1 MAALLLISMSCTQK
15 ETNPLLK
22 DFTTPHHTPPFDLIK
37 TGDYIPAFDVSI
49 EAAKKE
55 IEQIASSAEAPDFQN
70 TIVALDAAG
79 EKLGRVSAIF
89 FNLNSANTNDEMQK
103 IAQEVSPKLTEFSNS
118 IYMNPQL
125 FERVKQVYENK
136 ANLNLNPEQTTLLE
150 DTWKSFINGG
160 ANLEGEAKERF
171 KAISMELSGL
181 GLKFEENLLAE
192 TNDFELLVTD
202 EKDLAGLPESV
213 KEAAVAAAKE
223 KGKEGWLF
231 TLHAPSYGP
240 FLKYADNRDL
250 REKMYRAYNSRCNR
264 ANDRNNGEIIR
275 QITALQL
282 EKAKI
287 MGYPTYADYALT
299 NRMASSPAEVNTFL
313 QQLLEASHSQAL
325 KEKKEVEEFARKNGF
340 TGKLQRWDWAYYS
353 NKLKQEKYALDDEML
368 KPYFKLENVQRGVF
382 DLANTLYG
390 LTFKEVNN
398 IPKYHEDVQTFEVY
412 DRDGSFL
419 SVLYTDFFPRA
430 SKSGGAWMTEFLS
443 QHVRDGKDVR
453 PQVSL
458 VMNFS
463 KPTAT
468 KPSLLTFD
476 EVTTLLHE
484 FGHSLHGMLSRNTY
498 NGTGGTNV
506 YRDFVELPSQIMENW
521 ALEKEWLDK
530 WAVHYETGEKIPQ
543 EYIEKIRKSANFLSG
558 YLSDRQLSFGMVDMA
573 WHTITAP
580 VTDSIVDFERKAMQP
595 TEIFP
600 DVEGTCFSTAFGH
613 IFGGGYAA
621 GYYSYKWAEVL
632 DADAFSVFKKNG
644 IFDAATAEAFRKNIL
659 EKGGSEH
666 PMTLYVRFRGQKPTV
681 DALLE
686 RSGLK

>member
-1 MAALLLISMSCTQK
+1 MRKNFYMAALLLISMSCTQK

-340 TGKLQRWDWAYYS
+340 TGKLQR
-353 NKLKQEKYALDDEML
+353 
-368 KPYFKLENVQRGVF
+368 
-382 DLANTLYG
+382 
-390 LTFKEVNN
+390 
-398 IPKYHEDVQTFEVY
+398 
-412 DRDGSFL
+412 
-419 SVLYTDFFPRA
+419 
-430 SKSGGAWMTEFLS
+430 
-443 QHVRDGKDVR
+443 
-453 PQVSL
+453 
-458 VMNFS
+458 
-463 KPTAT
+463 
-468 KPSLLTFD
+468 
-476 EVTTLLHE
+476 
-484 FGHSLHGMLSRNTY
+484 
-498 NGTGGTNV
+498 
-506 YRDFVELPSQIMENW
+506 
-521 ALEKEWLDK
+521 
-530 WAVHYETGEKIPQ
+530 
-543 EYIEKIRKSANFLSG
+543 
-558 YLSDRQLSFGMVDMA
+558 
-573 WHTITAP
+573 
-580 VTDSIVDFERKAMQP
+580 
-595 TEIFP
+595 
-600 DVEGTCFSTAFGH
+600 
-613 IFGGGYAA
+613 
-621 GYYSYKWAEVL
+621 
-632 DADAFSVFKKNG
+632 
-644 IFDAATAEAFRKNIL
+644 
-659 EKGGSEH
+659 
-666 PMTLYVRFRGQKPTV
+666 
-681 DALLE
+681 
-686 RSGLK
+686 